1 MALTELSV
9 PCEFCGVGVTDAI
22 VFLRVHVNQ
31 ERVVN
36 DFCLIGLHIFTSD

>member
-1 MALTELSV
+1 MLARFGRTV
-9 PCEFCGVGVTDAI
+9 KEFCGVGVADAI

-36 DFCLIGLHIFTSD
+36 DFGLEGLHIFTSD

>member
-1 MALTELSV
+1 MSV

-36 DFCLIGLHIFTSD
+36 DFWLEWLYIFTSD